1 MTARSVRVGIVDDNV
16 EFAEMLSEYVA
27 SHPGLE
33 VSWVATDGEDALVR
47 LKQSSVD
54 LVILDIVMP
63 YLDGLGVLESIRDMS
78 PKPKIIVLTALGRE
92 ETARQSIALGADYY
106 MVKPFDMDVLVRRIV
121 QLTSEGNHWPPYR
134 VMQAHHSVDN
144 KEAEVS
150 RLLSW
155 FGLSPHVRG
164 YKYLVDAIGMAIDDP
179 DIRGRVTTELYPG
192 VALNNGTSPQRVERA
207 IRHAIRLIWDKGER
221 GHIEEFFGR
230 PISTRKKPTNSEFIA
245 WVSETIRLGQLR

>member
-1 MTARSVRVGIVDDNV
+1 MTARSVKVGIVEDNA

-27 SHPGLE
+27 SQPGLE
-33 VSWVATDGEDALVR
+33 VAWVATDGEDALVR
-47 LKQSSVD
+47 LNHSSVD
-54 LVILDIVMP
+54 LVVLDIIMP
-63 YLDGLGVLESIRDMS
+63 YLDGIGVLESIRNMS
-78 PKPKIIVLTALGRE
+78 SKPKIIVLTALGRE

-106 MVKPFDMDVLVRRIV
+106 MVKPFDTDVLVRRIV
-121 QLTSEGNHWPPYR
+121 QLTSEGAQWPPNR
-134 VMQAHHSVDN
+134 AMQTHHGVDSR
-144 KEAEVS
+144 EIEVS

-192 VALNNGTSPQRVERA
+192 VAQHNGTSPQRVERA

-221 GHIEEFFGR
+221 DHIEEFFGR
-230 PISTRKKPTNSEFIA
+230 PISTRKKPTNSEFIVC
-245 WVSETIRLGQLR
+245 VSETIRLGQLR